1 VATALFGMPG
11 KTRMPR
17 KSIGDRPLTGAE
29 RQARQRAKHEAQTAL
44 AQEAV
49 RFVLALRPDTP
60 PPRRLVALQRKLE
73 ELR

>member
-1 VATALFGMPG
+1 
-11 KTRMPR
+11 MPR
-17 KSIGDRPLTGAE
+17 PTLGERPLTNAEMQARWRE
-29 RQARQRAKHEAQTAL
+29 RQAERAAL

-60 PPRRLVALQRKLE
+60 PPRRLGALQRKLE

>member
-1 VATALFGMPG
+1 
-11 KTRMPR
+11 MPR
-17 KSIGDRPLTGAE
+17 PTLGERPLTNAEVQARWRE
-29 RQARQRAKHEAQTAL
+29 RQQARAAL

>member
-1 VATALFGMPG
+1 MPA
-11 KTRMPR
+11 RLL
-17 KSIGDRPLTGAE
+17 GDRPQTTLERQQRWRE
-29 RQARQRAKHEAQTAL
+29 RQAERAAL
-44 AQEAV
+44 AAEAV

>member
-1 VATALFGMPG
+1 MPTPLLG
-11 KTRMPR
+11 
-17 KSIGDRPLTGAE
+17 SRPQTTLERQQRWRE
-29 RQARQRAKHEAQTAL
+29 RQAERAAL

-60 PPRRLVALQRKLE
+60 PPRRLVTLQRKLE

>member
-1 VATALFGMPG
+1 VPARLL
-11 KTRMPR
+11 
-17 KSIGDRPLTGAE
+17 GDRPQTTLERQQRWRE
-29 RQARQRAKHEAQTAL
+29 RQAERAAL
-44 AQEAV
+44 AAEAV

>member
-1 VATALFGMPG
+1 
-11 KTRMPR
+11 MPR
-17 KSIGDRPLTGAE
+17 KSLGDQPMSSAERMKRLRE
-29 RQARQRAKHEAQTAL
+29 RQAERAAL

-49 RFVLALRPDTP
+49 RFVLALRPDATV

>member
-1 VATALFGMPG
+1 MPA
-11 KTRMPR
+11 RL
-17 KSIGDRPLTGAE
+17 IGDRPQTVLERQQRWRE
-29 RQARQRAKHEAQTAL
+29 RQAERAAL

-60 PPRRLVALQRKLE
+60 PPRRLGALQRKLE

>member
-1 VATALFGMPG
+1 
-11 KTRMPR
+11 MPR
-17 KSIGDRPLTGAE
+17 PTLGERPLTNAEVQARWRE
-29 RQARQRAKHEAQTAL
+29 RQAERAAL